1 METINKKQAKLAYK
15 QQEKYNQVTQLYGV
29 RQQGSV
35 LIWSIIILLILTMIG
50 LSAVKTAGIGSQITG
65 NSLFSMLVFQG
76 AESALAKTA
85 NIHYTTMAENNVPT
99 RIIDVPS
106 IDLPDEKASNGSL
119 RSTVNVA
126 WGGYRKC
133 PITSFAVS
141 TSVATKSGGVAC
153 QHFDIAVKTALRGTG
168 ARTNHT
174 LGVVRY
180 GPALHVTTLRSN

>member
-1 METINKKQAKLAYK
+1 MKKINKKQANLIGKPQKKQNLVTKLYIAK
-15 QQEKYNQVTQLYGV
+15 
-29 RQQGSV
+29 QQGSV

-99 RIIDVPS
+99 RVIDVPS
-106 IDLPDEKASNGSL
+106 LDLPDESASNGSL
-119 RSTVNVA
+119 RSTVNIA

-141 TSVATKSGGVAC
+141 MSVSKRAGGVAC
-153 QHFDIAVKTALRGTG
+153 QHFDVAVQTALRGTG

-180 GPALHVTTLRSN
+180 GPALYVTTLRSN